1 MKKTVQ
7 KCMNNERKCINNNK
21 NESFNLERP
30 VNFSAAE
37 NYAEELVQSVIFKK
51 YKKIPTP

>member
-21 NESFNLERP
+21 NESFKLERP

-37 NYAEELVQSVIFKK
+37 NYAEELVQSVILKK